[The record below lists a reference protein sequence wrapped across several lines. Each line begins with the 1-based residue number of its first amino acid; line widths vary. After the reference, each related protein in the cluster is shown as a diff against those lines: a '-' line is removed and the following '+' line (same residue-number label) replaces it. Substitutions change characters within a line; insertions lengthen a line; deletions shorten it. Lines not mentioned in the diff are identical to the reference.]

1 MALAG
6 PNVGGLATTPSSLP
20 HPTPLLGSAARSK
33 GPRYCTVGPSAY
45 SLRQRVSVQH
55 RSEGDPALSPSP
67 ATHTGHSSFRFHV
80 NKIRDEV
87 LPKPCFWITLDP
99 PSMAAT
105 QVRRACF
112 HGATRLHLL
121 GRSFWCAVQ
130 FTSTVMAEKVWE

>member
-6 PNVGGLATTPSSLP
+6 PNVGGPCNHTLQPSTPHSTAGICCKKQWAQILYCGP
-20 HPTPLLGSAARSK
+20 FCLQLETESK
-33 GPRYCTVGPSAY
+33 RPGRPK
-45 SLRQRVSVQH
+45 
-55 RSEGDPALSPSP
+55 SPSP

-80 NKIRDEV
+80 NIIRDEV

-112 HGATRLHLL
+112 HSATRLHLL
-121 GRSFWCAVQ
+121 GRSFCCAVQ